1 VAETSAKALAGKR
14 VVVTRAAEQGES
26 LIAALREQGAVP
38 IVLPLVAFAPPDDR
52 GPLDDALR
60 NLESYDWVFLTSQN
74 ALRAI
79 EERSDFLG
87 LPLAKSL
94 AGVRIATVGP
104 ATSEAARKAGLE
116 VTYVARKHNGVA
128 LAEEL
133 SAPVKGKRVLL
144 PRSDRANRDLVDTLD
159 RLGAF
164 VSEVV
169 AYKTV
174 AASEQET
181 RNHEPLL
188 RDGAHAVLFFSPSSV
203 HRLLDLLGRNR
214 FVALSEETA
223 FTAIGPVTER
233 ALREAGVR
241 RIIVSRDTTVAAT
254 LGALAEYFLKPQQ
267 GLPAGVKPE

>member
-1 VAETSAKALAGKR
+1 MAETSDKALAGKR
-14 VVVTRAAEQGES
+14 VVVTRAAEQNES

-60 NLESYDWVFLTSQN
+60 NPGRYDWVFLTSQN

-79 EERSDFLG
+79 EERCDFLG
-87 LPLAKSL
+87 LPLAKAL
-94 AGVRIATVGP
+94 ACARIAAVGP
-104 ATSEAARKAGLE
+104 ATAEAARKAGLE
-116 VTYVARKHNGVA
+116 VTYVARKHHGVA

-133 SAPVKGKRVLL
+133 STPVKGKRVLL

-164 VSEVV
+164 VSEVA

-181 RNHEPLL
+181 RNHESLL
-188 RDGAHAVLFFSPSSV
+188 RDGAQAVLFFSPSSV
-203 HRLLDLLGRNR
+203 YHLFDLLGRDR
-214 FVALSEETA
+214 FVAFSAEA
-223 FTAIGPVTER
+223 VFTAIGPVTER

-241 RIIVSRDTTVAAT
+241 RIVVARDTTVAAT
-254 LGALAEYFLKPQQ
+254 LGALAEYFTKPHH